1 MHPLKATTPT
11 PTGWWSKLARR
22 VKPERVVNIC
32 FVVVLFF
39 STLLTWRET
48 IVLEDAYISS
58 QRNNLKNVA
67 NDMDAQLQF
76 NTDRLLFFRNGMQS
90 ALQVPL
96 AFEVLRTAEQQFERQ
111 RAQSDWQ
118 ISLNNNRTLPLNGV
132 SDAFIE
138 HTNLLSRDN
147 PLLGNEFMATIELGY
162 LLRLSAMTRQHLAR
176 FETHML
182 YVSRAGFYLSTDATQ
197 QDSITEYYYRLAT
210 SPWFTQQSQRDNP
223 NRGVKWQTTFSRD
236 KTPAAQTVTAAVP
249 LDYEQYWFGVLAIQ
263 LSVNEMTQFLTQSVE
278 GEDEG
283 EYQLYDRRMNLIAS
297 SESDASKR
305 TQLSQEVQA
314 QLAHAYEQQNE
325 GSVRQFSRY
334 ISWEKLRNFDGVLL
348 RIHSLEEGVRGDF
361 GSISIALTLLWV
373 LFTTMLIISWIVIR
387 RMVRNMSTLQ
397 DSLAWRAW
405 HDMLTRLYNRGA
417 LFERASKS
425 LADCQKAGESL
436 AVIQL
441 DLDHFKSINDRF
453 GHQAGD
459 RVLIHIGRV
468 ILNKIRK
475 EDIAGRVGGE
485 EFCLVLPDTS
495 LAQATV
501 IAERIRESINSRE
514 ILISRNQTI
523 RVSASLG
530 VCSSDELAQ
539 YDFQVLQS
547 IADKRLYLAKTSGRN
562 RVCAEDGED
571 RDK

>member
-1 MHPLKATTPT
+1 MHPLKVTTPT
-11 PTGWWSKLARR
+11 STGWWPKLTRR

-32 FVVVLFF
+32 FLVVLFF

-96 AFEVLRTAEQQFERQ
+96 AFEVLRNAEQQFERQ
-111 RAQSDWQ
+111 RALPDWQ

-132 SDAFIE
+132 SDAFVE

-162 LLRLSAMTRQHLAR
+162 LLRLSAVTRRHLAR

-182 YVSRAGFYLSTDATQ
+182 YVSRAGFYLSTDTSQ
-197 QDSITEYYYRLAT
+197 QESITEYYYRLAT
-210 SPWFTQQSQRDNP
+210 SAWFTQQSQRDNP
-223 NRGVKWQTTFSRD
+223 HRGVRWQTSFSRD
-236 KTPAAQTVTAAVP
+236 KTPVAQTVTAAVP
-249 LDYEQYWFGVLAIQ
+249 LDYERYWFGVLAIQ
-263 LSVNEMTQFLTQSVE
+263 LSVNEMTQFLMQSVE
-278 GEDEG
+278 GEEEG

-297 SESDASKR
+297 SEPEASKR
-305 TQLSQEVQA
+305 TQLSQEIQA
-314 QLAHAYEQQNE
+314 QLAHAYETENE
-325 GSVRQFSRY
+325 GGVRQLSRY

-361 GSISIALTLLWV
+361 GSISIALTLLWI
-373 LFTTMLIISWIVIR
+373 LFTSMLIISWLVIR

-417 LFERASKS
+417 LFERAGKA
-425 LADCQKAGESL
+425 LADCQKAGASL

-468 ILNKIRK
+468 ILNKIRH

-485 EFCLVLPDTS
+485 EFCLVLPNTS

-514 ILISRNQTI
+514 ILVSRNQTI

-539 YDFQVLQS
+539 YDFQHLQS
-547 IADKRLYLAKTSGRN
+547 IADKRLYLAKTGGRN
-562 RVCAEDGED
+562 RVCAEDGEAGE
-571 RDK
+571 K

>member
-118 ISLNNNRTLPLNGV
+118 ISLNNNRTLPLHGV
-132 SDAFIE
+132 SDAFVE

-210 SPWFTQQSQRDNP
+210 SPWFIQQSQRDNP

-305 TQLSQEVQA
+305 TQLSQEIQA

-425 LADCQKAGESL
+425 LAACQKAGESL

-495 LAQATV
+495 LAQAAV

>member
-118 ISLNNNRTLPLNGV
+118 ISLNNNRTLPLHGV
-132 SDAFIE
+132 SDAFVE

-210 SPWFTQQSQRDNP
+210 SPWFIQQSQRDNP

-305 TQLSQEVQA
+305 TQLSQEIQA

-425 LADCQKAGESL
+425 LAACQKAGESL

-485 EFCLVLPDTS
+485 EFCLVLPNTS
-495 LAQATV
+495 LAQAAV

>member
-118 ISLNNNRTLPLNGV
+118 ISLNNNRTLPLHGV
-132 SDAFIE
+132 SDAFVE

-361 GSISIALTLLWV
+361 GSTSIALTLLWV

-441 DLDHFKSINDRF
+441 DLGHFKSINDRF

-571 RDK
+571 RNK

>member
-118 ISLNNNRTLPLNGV
+118 ISLNNNRTLPLHGV
-132 SDAFIE
+132 SDAFVE

>member
-132 SDAFIE
+132 SDAFVE

-278 GEDEG
+278 GEEEG

-325 GSVRQFSRY
+325 GSVRQLSRY

-425 LADCQKAGESL
+425 LAACQKAGESL

-562 RVCAEDGED
+562 RVCSEDGED

>member
-76 NTDRLLFFRNGMQS
+76 NTDRLLFFRTGMQP

-96 AFEVLRTAEQQFERQ
+96 AFEVLRAAEQQFERQ

-118 ISLNNNRTLPLNGV
+118 ISLNNNRTLPLHGV
-132 SDAFIE
+132 SDAFVE

-278 GEDEG
+278 GEEEG

-425 LADCQKAGESL
+425 LAACQKAGESL

>member
-132 SDAFIE
+132 SDAFVE

-278 GEDEG
+278 GEEEG

-425 LADCQKAGESL
+425 LAACQKAGESL

-562 RVCAEDGED
+562 RVCAEDVED

>member
-96 AFEVLRTAEQQFERQ
+96 AFEVLRAAEQQFERQ

-118 ISLNNNRTLPLNGV
+118 ISLNNNRTLPLHGV
-132 SDAFIE
+132 SDAFVE

-278 GEDEG
+278 GEEEG

-314 QLAHAYEQQNE
+314 QLANAYEQQNE

-530 VCSSDELAQ
+530 VCGSDELAQ

>member
-96 AFEVLRTAEQQFERQ
+96 AFEVLRAAEQQFERQ

-118 ISLNNNRTLPLNGV
+118 ISLNNNRTLPLHGV
-132 SDAFIE
+132 SDAFVE

-514 ILISRNQTI
+514 ILISRNQTT

-571 RDK
+571 RNK

>member
-118 ISLNNNRTLPLNGV
+118 ISLNNNRTLPLHGV
-132 SDAFIE
+132 SDAFVE

-278 GEDEG
+278 GEEEG

-425 LADCQKAGESL
+425 LAACQKAGESL

-571 RDK
+571 RNK

>member
-39 STLLTWRET
+39 STPLTWRET

-96 AFEVLRTAEQQFERQ
+96 AFEVLRAAEQQFERQ
-111 RAQSDWQ
+111 RALSDWQ
-118 ISLNNNRTLPLNGV
+118 ISLNNNRTLPLHGV
-132 SDAFIE
+132 SDAFVE

-278 GEDEG
+278 GEEEG

-530 VCSSDELAQ
+530 VCGSDELAQ

>member
-132 SDAFIE
+132 SDAFVE
-138 HTNLLSRDN
+138 YTNLLSRDN

-278 GEDEG
+278 GEEEG

-314 QLAHAYEQQNE
+314 QLANAYEQQNE

-425 LADCQKAGESL
+425 LAACQKAGESL

>member
-132 SDAFIE
+132 SDAFVE

-223 NRGVKWQTTFSRD
+223 NRGGKWQTTFSRD

-278 GEDEG
+278 GEEEG

-314 QLAHAYEQQNE
+314 QLANAYEQQNE

-425 LADCQKAGESL
+425 LAACQKAGESL

>member
-96 AFEVLRTAEQQFERQ
+96 AFEVLRAAEQQFERQ

-118 ISLNNNRTLPLNGV
+118 ISLNNNRTLPLHGV
-132 SDAFIE
+132 SDAFVE

-278 GEDEG
+278 GEEEG

-297 SESDASKR
+297 SESDASRR

-325 GSVRQFSRY
+325 GSVRQLSRY

>member
-96 AFEVLRTAEQQFERQ
+96 AFEVLRAAEQQFERQ
-111 RAQSDWQ
+111 RALSDWQ
-118 ISLNNNRTLPLNGV
+118 ISLNNNRTLPLHGV
-132 SDAFIE
+132 SDAFVE

-278 GEDEG
+278 GEEEG

-530 VCSSDELAQ
+530 VCGSDELAQ

>member
-132 SDAFIE
+132 SDAFVE

-210 SPWFTQQSQRDNP
+210 SPWFIQQSQRDNP

-305 TQLSQEVQA
+305 TQLSQEIQA

-325 GSVRQFSRY
+325 GSVRQLSRY

-562 RVCAEDGED
+562 RVCAKDGED

>member
-96 AFEVLRTAEQQFERQ
+96 AFEVLRAAEQQFERQ

-118 ISLNNNRTLPLNGV
+118 ISLNNNRTLPLHGV
-132 SDAFIE
+132 SDAFVE